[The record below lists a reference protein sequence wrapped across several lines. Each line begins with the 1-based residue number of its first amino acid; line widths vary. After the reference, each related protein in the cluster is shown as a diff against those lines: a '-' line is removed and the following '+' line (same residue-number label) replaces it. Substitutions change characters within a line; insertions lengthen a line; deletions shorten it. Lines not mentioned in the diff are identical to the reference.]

1 MRIFVCTV
9 IFLYCDFSDSRITLN
24 HSPDICAENR
34 KAAASPTLT
43 HPPASPKLTLAK
55 FILSFLGELAILTL
69 PLNQQ
74 AGSIRH
80 MVEPNFRGGDVALFI
95 DWENFKISLAAGN
108 RSPNLSALKEEV
120 SNQGRMVVAKAYAD
134 WVTRAPELRG
144 ASQFI
149 IDPPSLYAAGIEPV
163 FVPTRIPSTQAS
175 SANGMRTYRVKNS
188 VDVKMTADCI
198 ECAHS
203 YPNIGT
209 FVLVSGDSD
218 FLHVVNALR
227 TMGKRVVIIGVSW
240 STSRRLADQVD
251 SLLLYDKDVDPLAPQ
266 PAVLPQHAVAQREAP
281 ADAPELAEV
290 IKSIE
295 DIIRDERAAGGN
307 PLLTSIK
314 QRLMRRY
321 PSFDEKKLGFSGFKK
336 LMARAAED
344 GNIKLIH
351 AGLVDWAI
359 MADEETPEGT
369 TEEQPSGV
377 AARPSRRR
385 GGRRRHGGQR
395 DDDSDTTDGA
405 EETSG
410 DEEALGDEEAD
421 IGPALADAA
430 ADLAYT
436 NALEETAA
444 TDFDLPV
451 IADLAMPEDLTA
463 LEPEAMPDFSE
474 VLDASE
480 AAEPEDGEDSPVDEA
495 VVASEEPAAEPESED
510 VFGNDEELAAAVRES
525 LAAASLPAEPD
536 DGQASERVSDLIVMA
551 DTLEHRQGVSHV
563 AFNFLVTEVC
573 GALEQGLAAGNEQ
586 IAGRWS
592 DTGTR
597 DYVGKM
603 LRGLSEGGFFRRGT
617 HTWRDETSGRRR
629 QRSTFN
635 LDRGNELV
643 GRMLTARLGPAANTT
658 PPVEPAGDLAPPPSE
673 AADTTQAATV
683 PQSPVEQQPDAG
695 QLALVDSADGAEA
708 TPPPEEPA
716 PEEPAAEQPSL
727 PVEEDEVYDEP
738 QPRNVRRRPFTSR
751 LLRS

>member
-1 MRIFVCTV
+1 
-9 IFLYCDFSDSRITLN
+9 
-24 HSPDICAENR
+24 
-34 KAAASPTLT
+34 
-43 HPPASPKLTLAK
+43 
-55 FILSFLGELAILTL
+55 
-69 PLNQQ
+69 
-74 AGSIRH
+74 

-251 SLLLYDKDVDPLAPQ
+251 SLLLYDKDVDPPPAPTPQ
-266 PAVLPQHAVAQREAP
+266 PAVLPQHAPQREA
-281 ADAPELAEV
+281 AAEAPELAEV

-377 AARPSRRR
+377 AARPGRRR
-385 GGRRRHGGQR
+385 GGRRRHGGQH
-395 DDDSDTTDGA
+395 DGDSDATDGA
-405 EETSG
+405 EETS
-410 DEEALGDEEAD
+410 EDEEAD
-421 IGPALADAA
+421 TDPALAEDA

-436 NALEETAA
+436 DTLEETAA

-451 IADLAMPEDLTA
+451 VAGMAMPEDITVLQ
-463 LEPEAMPDFSE
+463 PEAVPDFPE
-474 VLDASE
+474 VVGVSE
-480 AAEPEDGEDSPVDEA
+480 AAEPGDEEETPATEAA
-495 VVASEEPAAEPESED
+495 VTSEEPAAEPESED

-525 LAAASLPAEPD
+525 LSEASLPAAPD

-551 DTLEHRQGVSHV
+551 HTLEHRQGVSHV
-563 AFNFLVTEVC
+563 AFNFLVAEVC

-617 HTWRDETSGRRR
+617 HTWRDESSGRRR

-635 LDRGNELV
+635 LDRDNELV

-658 PPVEPAGDLAPPPSE
+658 PPLEPAGDPAPPPSE
-673 AADTTQAATV
+673 DADATQATAE
-683 PQSPVEQQPDAG
+683 PQAPVEQQPDAG
-695 QLALVDSADGAEA
+695 QLALVDSEESAEA
-708 TPPPEEPA
+708 TPSPEEPD
-716 PEEPAAEQPSL
+716 AEQPPP